1 MAKLESSLKNMIL
14 SLSII
19 SLVSSALLAGVYTI
33 TKEPIELAQIK
44 KQADA
49 IKEVLP
55 ETTDLIEQEV
65 EIKLEGRDIPFYIYP
80 ARENG
85 ELIGAAIKTYSNE
98 GYAGM
103 IEVMVGINN
112 RGEIFNYTILAASET
127 PGLGSKIAQWFKADN
142 ETQTI
147 IGKSPENTNFTVSKD
162 GGDIDAITAS
172 TISSRA
178 FLSSIRDAYQ
188 AYKTYEQNIIS
199 HE

>member
-112 RGEIFNYTILAASET
+112 KGEIFNYTILAASET
-127 PGLGSKIAQWFKADN
+127 PGLGSKIAQWFKADK

-188 AYKTYEQNIIS
+188 AYKTYEQNTIS